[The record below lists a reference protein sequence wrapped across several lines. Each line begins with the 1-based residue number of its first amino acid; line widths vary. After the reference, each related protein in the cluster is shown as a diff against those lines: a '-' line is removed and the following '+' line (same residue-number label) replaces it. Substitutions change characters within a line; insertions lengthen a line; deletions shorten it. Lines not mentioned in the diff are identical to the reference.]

1 MEGRTGRWDDGG
13 GAGMEE
19 GDAYMGLLN
28 NLFLS
33 LSVIPAMKRFSL
45 GLLCLVIYAI
55 FSPHYPDSYYLT
67 DEYDVRKPCFCTSI
81 PDAFNITDL
90 KPKPHFHTLFCLTNV
105 TVQSQMRPCLFRPSR
120 SGTAVSSSSFGPK
133 SSCTNMLAAGS

>member
-1 MEGRTGRWDDGG
+1 
-13 GAGMEE
+13 
-19 GDAYMGLLN
+19 
-28 NLFLS
+28 
-33 LSVIPAMKRFSL
+33 MKRFSL

-90 KPKPHFHTLFCLTNV
+90 KPKPHCHTLFCLTNV
-105 TVQSQMRPCLFRPSR
+105 TVLSQMRVSPGAAVLVPLCLHPPLGQSHP
-120 SGTAVSSSSFGPK
+120 VQI
-133 SSCTNMLAAGS
+133 C

>member
-1 MEGRTGRWDDGG
+1 MGPDWEIGWAVQGWRQR
-13 GAGMEE
+13 EE
-19 GDAYMGLLN
+19 GDGYIGLLN

-81 PDAFNITDL
+81 PDT
-90 KPKPHFHTLFCLTNV
+90 
-105 TVQSQMRPCLFRPSR
+105 
-120 SGTAVSSSSFGPK
+120 
-133 SSCTNMLAAGS
+133 